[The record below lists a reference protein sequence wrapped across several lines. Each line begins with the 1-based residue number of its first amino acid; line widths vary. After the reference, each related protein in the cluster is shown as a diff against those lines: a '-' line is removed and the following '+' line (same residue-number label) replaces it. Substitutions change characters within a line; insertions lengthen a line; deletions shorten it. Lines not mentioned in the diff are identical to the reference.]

1 MKVAL
6 WASVGFANMLGF
18 GADEWQAEEYISFV
32 CKFMVGMGLA
42 FQMPMI
48 LLFLVKVNILDYRK
62 LSDFRMYAVVANLI
76 IAAVIT
82 PTGDPFTLSL
92 VAVPLHLLYELS
104 TLIAWFWHK
113 KELAEEED

>member
-1 MKVAL
+1 
-6 WASVGFANMLGF
+6 
-18 GADEWQAEEYISFV
+18 
-32 CKFMVGMGLA
+32 
-42 FQMPMI
+42 MPMI

-62 LSDFRMYAVVANLI
+62 LSDFRMYAVVGNLI

-92 VAVPLHLLYELS
+92 VAIPLQLLYELS

-113 KELAEEED
+113 NELAEEED